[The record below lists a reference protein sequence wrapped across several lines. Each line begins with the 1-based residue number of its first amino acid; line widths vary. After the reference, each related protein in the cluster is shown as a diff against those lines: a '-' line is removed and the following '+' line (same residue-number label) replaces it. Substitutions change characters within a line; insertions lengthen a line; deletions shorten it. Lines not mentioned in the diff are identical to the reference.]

1 VVAQPLLSASIFW
14 TMSNVKVDDRYEVV
28 GVMINIGPC
37 LESLD
42 LELERMVGLGKG
54 QAARHSHRR

>member
-1 VVAQPLLSASIFW
+1 
-14 TMSNVKVDDRYEVV
+14 MSNVKVDDRYEVV